1 MYAYPNRQDLITC
14 FLKANYAGRTAIV
27 FCDVLGDCSRPA
39 RLQKLFD
46 LATGRA
52 VGRWAF
58 FRLSPASCLGVPVST
73 PSTSNVATA
82 SASASVPSSEASD
95 RRIINSEVFI
105 VADQT
110 AQFFSLTIKEEI
122 YGFAMFWDGMKIV
135 SENS

>member
-14 FLKANYAGRTAIV
+14 FLKTNYAGHTAIV

-46 LATGRA
+46 LADM
-52 VGRWAF
+52 
-58 FRLSPASCLGVPVST
+58 AS
-73 PSTSNVATA
+73 
-82 SASASVPSSEASD
+82 
-95 RRIINSEVFI
+95 IINSEVFI
-105 VADQT
+105 VTGQT
-110 AQFFSLTIKEEI
+110 VQFFSLTIKEEI